1 MKKLIPVLALSL
13 ALAITSC
20 NFKREN
26 RTDVRSE
33 THTETLSTSGKIVLD
48 NTKTKIVHMDPESFM
63 SYEIDGDKIAVST
76 MNNSAMTYEVDG
88 EEVKKLTNAH
98 DIALFNKA
106 IKALAKQQESK
117 AAKAKQ

>member
-1 MKKLIPVLALSL
+1 MKKLAAVLVLSL
-13 ALAITSC
+13 SIAFASC
-20 NFKREN
+20 NYG
-26 RTDVRSE
+26 SE

-88 EEVKKLTNAH
+88 VEVKKLTNAH

-117 AAKAKQ
+117 AAEAKQ